1 MKGKVDDRFF
11 ILDKGGNQQ
20 LRTYVFAPTDGT
32 YRIETVGDNPDY
44 IRINGKAVA
53 PKGTLSKGWH
63 LLETAY
69 SNSEKVDFMLPTGH
83 AVDRRKRSFVVLYK
97 QEAPLPEKKNLY
109 ADEVASRWEGSGHL
123 KYDPYGGKY
132 SEWNFRFATAP
143 GSEDMVFS
151 IFGEITKIW
160 LDGKEVDPQEISVI
174 ESNNNWNKYLIKFNS
189 KMERIAQ
196 VALSVQPDIGY
207 QGAAI
212 FREPVQF
219 STSIGVL
226 ETGDWSKKGALRY
239 YSGGMLYNKT
249 LQLPKERKGNK
260 MILDLGDVVATCEVK
275 INDQSV
281 GVLIA
286 PPYKV
291 DISQFA
297 EDKEIKIEVLVY
309 STLSN
314 HYQTIPT
321 PYKGD
326 PVAGLI
332 GPVNVFTYE

>member
-1 MKGKVDDRFF
+1 MGQNV
-11 ILDKGGNQQ
+11 
-20 LRTYVFAPTDGT
+20 
-32 YRIETVGDNPDY
+32 
-44 IRINGKAVA
+44 
-53 PKGTLSKGWH
+53 TLSKGWH

-69 SNSEKVDFMLPTGH
+69 SGSEKVDFTLPTGH
-83 AVDRRKRSFVVLYK
+83 AEDRRKRSFVVLYN
-97 QEAPLPEKKNLY
+97 QEAPLSEMKTQY
-109 ADEVASRWEGSGHL
+109 ADEVSSRWNESGHL
-123 KYDPYGGKY
+123 MYDPYGGKY
-132 SEWNFRFATAP
+132 GEWNYRFTTAP
-143 GSEDMVFS
+143 GSENMVFS
-151 IFGEITKIW
+151 VYGKVMKIW
-160 LDGKEVDPQEISVI
+160 IDGKEVDPQEISVI
-174 ESNNNWNKYLIKFNS
+174 ESNSNWNKYLIEFNS
-189 KMERIAQ
+189 KMERIEQ
-196 VALSVQPDIGY
+196 VAISVQSEIGY

-219 STSIGVL
+219 KTSTGIL

-239 YSGGMLYNKT
+239 YSGGMLYKKT
-249 LQLPKERKGNK
+249 VQLPKKSKGDK
-260 MILDLGDVVATCEVK
+260 MMLDLGEVVATCEVK

-281 GVLIA
+281 GILIA

-297 EDKEIKIEVLVY
+297 PEDEINIEVLVY

-332 GPVNVFTYE
+332 GPVNISIYE